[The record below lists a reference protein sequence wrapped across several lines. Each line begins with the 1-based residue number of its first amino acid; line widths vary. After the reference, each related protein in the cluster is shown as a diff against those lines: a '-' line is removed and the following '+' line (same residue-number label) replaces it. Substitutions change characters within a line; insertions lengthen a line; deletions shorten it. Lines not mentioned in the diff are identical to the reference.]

1 MALHAIVL
9 QQENAEVAARVEKH
23 YSLNYAVNEKCF
35 LVRTDDISEKVANTV
50 GIKGKGDQQIHD
62 AIGVVLKLNGSYAG
76 YASPGIWEWLA
87 TEETE

>member
-9 QQENAEVAARVEKH
+9 QQENAQVAAQVDKH

-35 LVRTDDISEKVANTV
+35 LVRTDDISEKVANAV
-50 GIKGKGDQQIHD
+50 GLQGDKRIPN
-62 AIGVVLKLNGSYAG
+62 AAGVVLKLNGSYAG

-87 TEETE
+87 IEETE